1 MKPARSPRFQSA
13 ALCAS
18 IAVTSACASV
28 SGAGGAGA
36 AEGAA
41 QAATA
46 QSVRDHTPRTGASVD
61 PGERVT
67 KGVKCRGS
75 AVRRWLEP
83 SERRSRGAMC
93 RRLAAPPSRRLLP
106 LGLPA
111 PLRPGFRPLLGGFL
125 LLRLGPRRLPFL
137 FRRGPRLG
145 RRLRLPHRHRGRR
158 WRRRIH
164 RLHHAGAG
172 PAALRKIGWVE
183 HRMISPPLGCAVGV
197 AYSLRRRS
205 EEHTSELQSRLH
217 LVCRLLLEK
226 KKRRKC
232 KIARMT

>member
-13 ALCAS
+13 ALRAS

-41 QAATA
+41 QAATV

-137 FRRGPRLG
+137 
-145 RRLRLPHRHRGRR
+145 
-158 WRRRIH
+158 
-164 RLHHAGAG
+164 
-172 PAALRKIGWVE
+172 
-183 HRMISPPLGCAVGV
+183 
-197 AYSLRRRS
+197 RS

-226 KKRRKC
+226 KKKEP
-232 KIARMT
+232 TPVQEY

>member
-13 ALCAS
+13 ALRAS

-28 SGAGGAGA
+28 SGAGGAG
-36 AEGAA
+36 GAA

-137 FRRGPRLG
+137 
-145 RRLRLPHRHRGRR
+145 
-158 WRRRIH
+158 
-164 RLHHAGAG
+164 
-172 PAALRKIGWVE
+172 
-183 HRMISPPLGCAVGV
+183 
-197 AYSLRRRS
+197 RS

-226 KKRRKC
+226 KKKEP
-232 KIARMT
+232 TPVQEY

>member
-13 ALCAS
+13 ALRAS

-28 SGAGGAGA
+28 SGAGAAGGAGA

-83 SERRSRGAMC
+83 SERRSRGATC

-106 LGLPA
+106 LGLAA
-111 PLRPGFRPLLGGFL
+111 PLRPGLRPLLGGFL
-125 LLRLGPRRLPFL
+125 LLRLGPRR
-137 FRRGPRLG
+137 
-145 RRLRLPHRHRGRR
+145 
-158 WRRRIH
+158 
-164 RLHHAGAG
+164 
-172 PAALRKIGWVE
+172 
-183 HRMISPPLGCAVGV
+183 
-197 AYSLRRRS
+197 RS
-205 EEHTSELQSRLH
+205 EERRVGKECRSRWSPYH
-217 LVCRLLLEK
+217 
-226 KKRRKC
+226 
-232 KIARMT
+232 